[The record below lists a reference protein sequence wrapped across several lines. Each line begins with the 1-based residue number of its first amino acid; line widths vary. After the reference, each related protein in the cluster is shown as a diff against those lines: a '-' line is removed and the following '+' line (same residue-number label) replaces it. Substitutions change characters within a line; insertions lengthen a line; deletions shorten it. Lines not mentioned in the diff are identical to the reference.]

1 MKAGLITFH
10 YAHHYGAQLQAYAL
24 HKTIGD
30 MGVPCE
36 IIDYVRPDTLM
47 GNSLFKKGL
56 SPRSLMSNAHTLLH
70 YPAFKKRYSRFNA
83 FVKEHMRL
91 GEKRYLK
98 FEELMADPPKYDL
111 YVCGSDQIWNPL
123 IFTPKDF
130 DSSFFMPFAG
140 DKKRIAYA
148 PSFGIA
154 KIPDGLQKK
163 LKGYLETFGS
173 LSTRESQG
181 ARIVEE
187 LTGRTAEVVL
197 DPTLLLKESEW
208 SSLCAKPGNTQPYIL
223 CYFVS
228 DPTPFMN
235 AIQIVAK
242 ELRLPIICLCGSRR
256 RIPGSRGRIFNAG
269 PKEFLS
275 LFREAAFVMTNSF
288 HGTVFSILFN
298 KDFYSFESSRNDS
311 GKSVNSRLQTILKIL
326 GLEDR
331 LIKSGASGAL
341 TSEGDIGARID
352 YAPVLDK
359 LEKER
364 ETSLKY
370 LKNALGD
377 Q

>member
-24 HKTIGD
+24 YKTVEG

-36 IIDYVRPDTLM
+36 IIDYVRPDTLD
-47 GNSLFKKGL
+47 GNRLFKKGL
-56 SPRSLMSNAHTLLH
+56 SLRSLMSNAHTLLH

-123 IFTPKDF
+123 IFTLKDF
-130 DSSFFMPFAG
+130 DPSFFMPFAG
-140 DKKRIAYA
+140 DKRRIAYA
-148 PSFGIA
+148 PSFGIE

-163 LKGYLETFGS
+163 LKDYLETFES

-181 ARIVEE
+181 AQIVKD

-208 SSLCAKPGNTQPYIL
+208 SSLCAKPDNTKPYIL

-235 AIQIVAK
+235 AIRIVAK

-256 RIPGSRGRIFNAG
+256 KVPGCIRRVFDAG
-269 PKEFLS
+269 PEEFLS
-275 LFREAAFVMTNSF
+275 LFKDAAFILTNSF
-288 HGTVFSILFN
+288 HGTVFSIQFK
-298 KDFYSFESSRNDS
+298 KDFYIFENNRKDD
-311 GKSVNSRLQTILKIL
+311 KSVNSRLHTILKML

-331 LIKSGASGAL
+331 LIKGGAQNVL
-341 TSEGDIGARID
+341 VSEGDLGPRID
-352 YAPVLDK
+352 YKPVIDR
-359 LEKER
+359 LETER
-364 ETSLKY
+364 ERSLNFLRGA
-370 LKNALGD
+370 LKS
-377 Q
+377 